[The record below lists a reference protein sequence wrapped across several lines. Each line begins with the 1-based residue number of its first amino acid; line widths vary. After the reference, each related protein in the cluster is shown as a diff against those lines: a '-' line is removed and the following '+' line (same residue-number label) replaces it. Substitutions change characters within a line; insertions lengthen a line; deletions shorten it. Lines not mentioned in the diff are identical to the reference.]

1 VLDAGLQ
8 LVNDHSPEYLEVEG
22 TGAGAMVV
30 AGTTVVVGT
39 TVVGAAV
46 VLVVAE
52 YVTVPDTVM
61 S

>member
-22 TGAGAMVV
+22 TGAGALVV
-30 AGTTVVVGT
+30 LVVGT
-39 TVVGAAV
+39 TVVVGAAV